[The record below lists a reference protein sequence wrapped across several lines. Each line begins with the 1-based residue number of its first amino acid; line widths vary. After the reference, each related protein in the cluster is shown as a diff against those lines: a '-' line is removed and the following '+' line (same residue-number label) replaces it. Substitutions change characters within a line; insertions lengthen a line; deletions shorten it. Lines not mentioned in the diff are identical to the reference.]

1 MATLFITARG
11 LLAPYVDNGVA
22 TSDTGRIDARIDEAQ
37 RRLCDQYNFISRRE
51 ESERPPLVWRQ
62 GGTTGV
68 PTTGDL
74 ILDNLDATK
83 NMILALWREENNALD
98 QAAAL
103 EKRAYEYIER
113 NILND
118 VERERKTAFQALAT
132 ASNQNTLGGLTGRIG
147 LETAAQYRLTESR
160 IKSYINQA
168 YQQAVDHFNF
178 IARREDNRQSAI
190 TFAVQV
196 NNSDIFNSLLPSE
209 VVKLITL
216 GLIATDNGSDGSG
229 LKEQALG
236 LIERN
241 ITTAVETARR
251 DALGEEGR
259 LHNELPEGEKILTSR
274 LTAYLAQAATE
285 ALAHWTFLARRENY
299 SSGTAPTPFSFEIRK
314 KLVESY
320 LATTGGAAQV
330 STALKQEAFSTI
342 ERDLMTQVE
351 AARRVVSGEEGR
363 LHNEL
368 PEGVKIPTTR
378 LTTYLSQAG
387 TEAGAH
393 WDFVARRE
401 DYSSGTKPATFSFE
415 IRKKLVES
423 YLASADARP
432 DVAASL
438 KQEALSIVER
448 DLMAQVEPARRTV
461 LGEEGRLHNELP
473 EGVKIPTARLTT
485 YLSQA
490 GTEAGAHWD
499 FVARREDYSSGTKPN
514 TFSFEI
520 RKKLVESYLASASAR
535 PDVSVQLKTEALGII
550 ERDIQT
556 GVEADRR
563 DTVGEEGRLHNEL
576 PDGVKIPTAR
586 FTTFLSQAATEAGAH
601 WDFLARREDYS
612 SGTKPATFSFEIRKR
627 LVESYL
633 ASARG
638 ALEAVSALKQDAF
651 FLMER
656 DIMAQVEATRRDTLG
671 IEGQLHNEL
680 PEGVKIPTSRLT
692 AFLSQA
698 DTEGAAQ
705 QAFLQRR
712 EDYNGSIPSATYEQR
727 KLLVESYLA
736 ASKAAPE
743 AAATLKQ
750 TAFALIE
757 RDVVTAIEAA
767 RRQTRQDLLSS
778 DPLSFGY
785 HWGRIGLETQDGLK
799 FSDSAIKRAVN
810 SAEEQL
816 MLSGKW
822 LGTVE
827 EYTLTVTET
836 GEVYLPRE
844 IETLLFVSFDGNP
857 RPIHDRFNE
866 WLRGGTG
873 YRTDDSWRDG
883 LVDRGEGVDP
893 ADGTIKHKYFFSLPT
908 QDTPPVIRALA
919 KRRFVPHTNDS
930 EALYLR
936 NYQAVAEMAKGIL
949 SGGSGPEMDVRM
961 KNAKEM
967 LATQVNQQFFR
978 GQPNI
983 VRRRVLAMR

>member
-22 TSDTGRIDARIDEAQ
+22 TSDTPRIDARIDEAQ
-37 RRLCDQYNFISRRE
+37 RRLIDQYNFISRRE

-62 GGTTGV
+62 GGTTGI
-68 PTTGDL
+68 PTTGGL

-83 NMILALWREENNALD
+83 NMILALWREENNSLD

-103 EKRAYEYIER
+103 EKRAYDYIER
-113 NILND
+113 NILNE
-118 VERERKTAFQALAT
+118 VERERKTAFQTLAT

-178 IARREDNRQSAI
+178 ISRREDNRQSAI
-190 TFAVQV
+190 TFAVLG

-216 GLIATDNGSDGSG
+216 GLVATDNGSEGSG
-229 LKEQALG
+229 LKKQGLD

-241 ITTAVETARR
+241 ITTAVETSRR
-251 DALGEEGR
+251 DSIGEEGR

-274 LTAYLAQAATE
+274 LTTYLSQAATE

-320 LATTGGAAQV
+320 LATAGGAAQV
-330 STALKQEAFSTI
+330 STSLKQEALSLI

-351 AARRVVSGEEGR
+351 ADRRVVAGDEGR

-368 PEGVKIPTTR
+368 PDGVKIPTGR
-378 LTTYLSQAG
+378 LTTYLSQAA

-432 DVAASL
+432 DVAVQL
-438 KQEALSIVER
+438 KTEALGIIER
-448 DLMAQVEPARRTV
+448 DIQAGVEAARRV
-461 LGEEGRLHNELP
+461 VSGEEGRLHNELP

-490 GTEAGAHWD
+490 GTEAGA
-499 FVARREDYSSGTKPN
+499 
-514 TFSFEI
+514 
-520 RKKLVESYLASASAR
+520 
-535 PDVSVQLKTEALGII
+535 Q
-550 ERDIQT
+550 
-556 GVEADRR
+556 
-563 DTVGEEGRLHNEL
+563 
-576 PDGVKIPTAR
+576 
-586 FTTFLSQAATEAGAH
+586 

-612 SGTKPATFSFEIRKR
+612 SGTKPTTFSFEIRKR

-698 DTEGAAQ
+698 DTEVAAQ

-767 RRQTRQDLLSS
+767 RRQTRQTLLSS

-799 FSDSAIKRAVN
+799 FSDSAVKRAVN

-883 LVDRGEGVDP
+883 LVDRGEDVDP
-893 ADGTIKHKYFFSLPT
+893 TDGNIKHKYFFSLPT

-919 KRRFVPHTNDS
+919 KRRFIPHTNDS